1 MILDKYEFIFFIKH
15 KMIVSESN
23 KKYIKQF
30 MIDLVQSL
38 INKVKGKEKQLRD
51 EARKPLMIL
60 GPSAVGKDTMIN
72 RLKKKYPNVVNKL
85 PSYTTRP
92 KREGEIEGVDYYFVT
107 KEEFQIMRDK
117 GCLFGIQEY
126 NKNYYASNRDKLKEV
141 MANKNRIIIL
151 NFNIETANSVKE
163 VMDFNY
169 VAILPPS
176 EGELQKRLIKR
187 GTKEEEIKKR
197 MQNSI
202 REMQLI
208 NEANY
213 IKFRMINDDEETAFK
228 KLEDQLKRWYPFLQ
242 EEKMKE

>member
-38 INKVKGKEKQLRD
+38 ISKVQGKEKQLRD

-72 RLKKKYPNVVNKL
+72 RLKKKYPDAVHKL

-107 KEEFQIMRDK
+107 KEEFQTMRGK

-126 NKNYYASNRDKLKEV
+126 NKNYYASNRDNSKKYWP
-141 MANKNRIIIL
+141 IIIG
-151 NFNIETANSVKE
+151 S
-163 VMDFNY
+163 
-169 VAILPPS
+169 
-176 EGELQKRLIKR
+176 
-187 GTKEEEIKKR
+187 
-197 MQNSI
+197 
-202 REMQLI
+202 
-208 NEANY
+208 
-213 IKFRMINDDEETAFK
+213 
-228 KLEDQLKRWYPFLQ
+228 
-242 EEKMKE
+242 